1 MFSKEL
7 FGKRVLEI
15 RKRCHETQGDLGGA
29 IGMSR
34 NNVSEME
41 SGKKTTVS
49 EKIARICRHYH
60 ISADYLL
67 GLSDDPRG
75 GCERWADDGEEDAG

>member
-1 MFSKEL
+1 MLLKEL
-7 FGKRVLEI
+7 FGQRVQEI
-15 RKRCHETQGDLGGA
+15 RSLNKETQKSLGDA
-29 IGMSR
+29 IGMSA
-34 NNVSEME
+34 NNISEIE
-41 SGKKTTVS
+41 HGKKTTVS

-75 GCERWADDGEEDAG
+75 GCERWTEDEEERE